1 MEDYDWPSVG
11 RFVDREDEL
20 AALEH
25 WWADP
30 DPTPL
35 SLYGRRRCGKSW
47 LFRRLA
53 HGKPAVLLVAMRTA
67 PGAQL
72 DDFADRLEPLLGVR
86 PALNSL
92 ADLFRVLFRA
102 ARDQKILA
110 VIDEFPYLL
119 PTTEAETDRE
129 LTAIASVWEEE
140 RDSSRLKLV
149 LCGSLVAQMESLL
162 AERGPLHGRL
172 RPLQL
177 APAAFPEARLFMPG
191 IPDPLEAF
199 ERFAVTGGMPRY
211 LAVLGTP
218 RPLADVVCERV
229 LDPNGA
235 LFDEGRTILEELRE
249 PKTYFSILQ
258 ELATGDKEIGEIAAA
273 QRSDAARVA
282 KYLRVLETMRLTD
295 RRLPAGADPRSR
307 TGHWHLRDPFLRFW
321 FRFVFPFQSDLES
334 GLPPRTLWDTEIA
347 PALSDHVGK
356 EFEEFARSWVRST
369 QGTTQVDAWWGN
381 ALDELRRTKQ
391 RTSEEIDIVGVAR
404 RRVTVV
410 GEARW
415 RTSPMDVDYLEDI
428 ETYKLPAL
436 RRSALTV
443 AARPRIVL
451 LSRGGYTDRLRMVA
465 DRRDDLVLVDV
476 PEALSP

>member
-1 MEDYDWPSVG
+1 
-11 RFVDREDEL
+11 
-20 AALEH
+20 
-25 WWADP
+25 
-30 DPTPL
+30 
-35 SLYGRRRCGKSW
+35 
-47 LFRRLA
+47 
-53 HGKPAVLLVAMRTA
+53 MRTA

-86 PALNSL
+86 PALNGL
-92 ADLFRVLFRA
+92 PDLFRVLFRA

-119 PTTEAETDRE
+119 PTAEAEADRE

-177 APAAFPEARLFMPG
+177 APVNFAKARLFMPG
-191 IPDPLEAF
+191 IPDPLKAF

-211 LAVLGTP
+211 LDVLGTP
-218 RPLADVVCERV
+218 GSLADVVCERV

-273 QRSDAARVA
+273 QRSEAARVA

-307 TGHWHLRDPFLRFW
+307 TSHWHLRDQFLRFW

-334 GLPPRTLWDTEIA
+334 GLSPRTLWDTEIA
-347 PALSDHVGK
+347 PALSDHVGN

-369 QGTTQVDAWWGN
+369 QGTTRVDAWWGN

-415 RTSPMDVDYLEDI
+415 RTSAMSVDHLEEI

-436 RRSALTV
+436 RRSPLTV

-451 LSRGGYTDRLRMVA
+451 LSRGGYTDGLRKAA
-465 DRRDDLVLVDV
+465 DGRDDLVLVDV
-476 PEALSP
+476 PDALST